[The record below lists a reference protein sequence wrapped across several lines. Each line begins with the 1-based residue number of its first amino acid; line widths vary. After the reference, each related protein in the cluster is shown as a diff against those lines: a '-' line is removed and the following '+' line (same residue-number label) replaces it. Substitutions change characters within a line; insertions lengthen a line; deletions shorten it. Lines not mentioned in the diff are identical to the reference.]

1 VDWDTEKSRWH
12 SDEVLAPEEETLQG
26 KNGES
31 GEKWLKQEAILRK
44 QGSAPRLMGGLQS
57 LWRERLE
64 KEDRHRTSVK
74 SSNKSNAETI
84 AKTF

>member
-1 VDWDTEKSRWH
+1 MDWDTEKSRWH
-12 SDEVLAPEEETLQG
+12 SDEVLAPEEETVQG

-44 QGSAPRLMGGLQS
+44 QGTAPRLMGGLQS

-64 KEDRHRTSVK
+64 SEDRRRASVE
-74 SSNKSNAETI
+74 NTNTNNAEQI
-84 AKTF
+84 AKTG